1 MKLLL
6 VSNFTDLRHEHHALN
21 LLFCEGLQ
29 HFHLRKHGYSTH
41 QMARYIESIA
51 EPFRRYVV
59 LHSHFE
65 LIGEY
70 GLRGAHFT
78 KKFGY
83 DDFLKNQGLPAP
95 TPDAR
100 PLFNHLGFSLHT
112 LAEIKRIPP
121 AYDYL
126 FLSPVF
132 DSISNQGYTSKFRAQ
147 ELKIFLSQPAARPEV
162 IALGG
167 INNEVVDEVFYAGFD
182 GMALLG
188 YIWTRFEQDHDI
200 VQAVQRFRFMQQIIR
215 LKEAQLDSP
224 DGGSAGMPNHGSP
237 VAGSSAKSGPMQQPV
252 NSLTQP

>member
-6 VSNFTDLRHEHHALN
+6 VSNFTDLRHEHHVLN

-29 HFHLRKHGYSTH
+29 HFHLRKNGYTTH
-41 QMARYIESIA
+41 QMARYIEGIA
-51 EPFRRYVV
+51 EPFRRYVI

-65 LIGEY
+65 LIQEY
-70 GLRGAHFT
+70 GLLGAHFT

-83 DDFLKNQGLPAP
+83 EDFLNSRQLPAP
-95 TPDAR
+95 PPGD
-100 PLFNHLGFSLHT
+100 PPIFNHLSFSLHT
-112 LAEIKRIPP
+112 LAEIKRMPP
-121 AYDYL
+121 VYNYL

-147 ELKIFLSQPAARPEV
+147 ELKNFLSQPAPRPEV

-200 VQAVQRFRFMQQIIR
+200 AQAVHRFRFMQHIIR
-215 LKEAQLDSP
+215 LTEAQLD
-224 DGGSAGMPNHGSP
+224 GGSILGL
-237 VAGSSAKSGPMQQPV
+237 SAKMVPVSQPA
-252 NSLTQP
+252 SALTQP